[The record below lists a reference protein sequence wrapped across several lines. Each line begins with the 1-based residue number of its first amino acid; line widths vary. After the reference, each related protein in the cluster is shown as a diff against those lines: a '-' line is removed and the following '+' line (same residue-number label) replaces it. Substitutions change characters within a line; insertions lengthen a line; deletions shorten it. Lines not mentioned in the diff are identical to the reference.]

1 MAMRILLH
9 KSEPEIKVFV
19 SHKKEDKP
27 VALYVADYLKQ
38 RGLHAYIDVLDDS
51 ITSSNVTERIVAN
64 LRDSTHLIVIYSDNT
79 KYSEW
84 VPFELGVG
92 YERNEGIGI
101 LKCDFTGRLP
111 EYLHEFPVMEDE
123 KDLDKFILLCKK
135 PRVSVF
141 GEACNDDAY
150 GGSRYARQ
158 FITDLKIELTRGKYE
173 Y

>member
-92 YERNEGIGI
+92 YERNEGIGV
-101 LKCDFTGRLP
+101 LKYNLTGSP
-111 EYLHEFPVMEDE
+111 PPYLNVFPVMNTEED
-123 KDLDKFILLCKK
+123 LNKFISLCKK
-135 PRVSVF
+135 GVF
-141 GEACNDDAY
+141 ECFSESKDESADDQH
-150 GGSRYARQ
+150 GYAKR
-158 FITDLKIELTRGKYE
+158 FIKDLKADLIRGKYV

>member
-1 MAMRILLH
+1 
-9 KSEPEIKVFV
+9 
-19 SHKKEDKP
+19 
-27 VALYVADYLKQ
+27 
-38 RGLHAYIDVLDDS
+38 
-51 ITSSNVTERIVAN
+51 
-64 LRDSTHLIVIYSDNT
+64 
-79 KYSEW
+79 
-84 VPFELGVG
+84 
-92 YERNEGIGI
+92 
-101 LKCDFTGRLP
+101 
-111 EYLHEFPVMEDE
+111 MEDE